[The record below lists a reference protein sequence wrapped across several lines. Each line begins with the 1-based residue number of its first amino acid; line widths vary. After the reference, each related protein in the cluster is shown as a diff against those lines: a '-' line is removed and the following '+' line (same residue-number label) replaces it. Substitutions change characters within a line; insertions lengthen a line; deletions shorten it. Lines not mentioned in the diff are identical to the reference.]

1 MKKLITTLSVA
12 AVALAMSTNSF
23 AAEKKKRDPNA
34 PRTITG
40 KGICGKCSLSETEKC
55 SNVVQIKRKGKDGA
69 EQVINFYL
77 ADNEVSKDAHGKFF
91 CKGETPVAVTGT
103 VKREGK
109 GKDAKNILTASKIE
123 APKKG
128 GKGKGKGKK
137 KKDA

>member
-1 MKKLITTLSVA
+1 MKKLVTILSVA
-12 AVALAMSTNSF
+12 ALALAISSPAS

-40 KGICGKCSLSETEKC
+40 VGVCGKCKLGTAKEC
-55 SNVVQIKRKGKDGA
+55 NNVVQVTRKGKDGK
-69 EQVINFYL
+69 ERTISITL
-77 ADNEVSKDAHGKFF
+77 AANETAKDAHGKFF

-109 GKDAKNILTASKIE
+109 GKEAKMVITASKVE
-123 APKKG
+123 APKK
-128 GKGKGKGKK
+128 KKSKK